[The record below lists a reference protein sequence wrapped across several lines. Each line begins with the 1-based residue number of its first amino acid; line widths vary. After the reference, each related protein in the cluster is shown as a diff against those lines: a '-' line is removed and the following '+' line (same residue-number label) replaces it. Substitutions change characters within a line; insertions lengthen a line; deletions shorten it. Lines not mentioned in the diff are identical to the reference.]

1 MFLYRK
7 PHLFL
12 MRRFSTSLKGL
23 PSGQTVGTMSS
34 LVEPKACLHKT
45 RGWVKKKKKGKE
57 EDNKIIHVCQNLV
70 FHRIGLLDLI
80 AV

>member
-1 MFLYRK
+1 
-7 PHLFL
+7 

-45 RGWVKKKKKGKE
+45 RGWVKKKKKKGIE

-70 FHRIGLLDLI
+70 FHRMGLLDLI